1 MATSCL
7 FSGEL
12 WRTSCWR
19 VSGDIWLF
27 LVPLLGHMTVSGR
40 HMRTSWLFVCFLAVI
55 RRYFVYFLAYLWR
68 HALCFL
74 AGLWEY
80 LAFLGAQVWA

>member
-1 MATSCL
+1 MS
-7 FSGEL
+7 FGEHL
-12 WRTSCWR
+12 A
-19 VSGDIWLF
+19 GGFLGIFGLF

-68 HALCFL
+68 HALCFF
-74 AGLWEY
+74 GR
-80 LAFLGAQVWA
+80 FVGISGFFGGQVWA